1 MSNQEASHTA
11 IGTAYLRAAHRLI
24 DLPPHILEDNV
35 AENILDKNI
44 LQRIIN
50 SPESFQTTER
60 RELRSHVV
68 LRSRYC
74 EDRLLV
80 SLQRGINQYL
90 ILGAGFDTF
99 ACRQPIWAK
108 ELKIIKIDKKETQKM
123 KLSRIRHAGIKIP
136 ENVNYINIDFEKES
150 LLDGLK
156 RSSVSL
162 EQRTFFSWL
171 GVTMY
176 LNKNAIEA
184 VLRTVIQFPKDSE
197 IVFTFAQPKGMLLS
211 RFIKRVS
218 DNGEPWKSYFT
229 IGEIEKSLKE
239 IGFSKVE
246 FLSIKEA
253 EEKYY
258 KNRYNDLPLPKQVNI
273 VSAIR

>member
-1 MSNQEASHTA
+1 MSYRQASYTA
-11 IGTAYLRAAHRLI
+11 IGTAYLRAAHKLI
-24 DLPPHILEDNV
+24 DFPPHILEDNV
-35 AENILDKNI
+35 AETIIDKKI

-68 LRSRYC
+68 LRSRYS

-80 SLQRGINQYL
+80 SIQRGINQYI

-99 ACRQPIWAK
+99 AYRQPIWAK
-108 ELKIIKIDKKETQKM
+108 ELKIIEIDQKETQKM
-123 KLSRIRHAGIKIP
+123 KLSRIRDAGIKIP

-150 LLDGLK
+150 LFDGLK

-162 EQRTFFSWL
+162 EQRAFFSWL

-176 LNKNAIEA
+176 LNQNVIET

-197 IVFTFAQPKGMLLS
+197 IVFTFAQPKGTLLS

-258 KNRYNDLPLPKQVNI
+258 KNRPNDLPLPKQVNM
-273 VSAIR
+273 VGAIR